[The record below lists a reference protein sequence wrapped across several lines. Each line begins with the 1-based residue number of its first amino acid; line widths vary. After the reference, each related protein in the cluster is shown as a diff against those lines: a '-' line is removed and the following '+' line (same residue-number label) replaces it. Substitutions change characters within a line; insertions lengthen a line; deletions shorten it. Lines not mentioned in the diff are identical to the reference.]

1 MHCACLPDRLG
12 GQEASSKYLR
22 NVGVIA
28 QVDYLKHWN
37 RDNAKDVTTDD
48 FQVTFGVSWKL

>member
-12 GQEASSKYLR
+12 GQEASSKHLR
-22 NVGVIA
+22 NIGVMT

-48 FQVTFGVSWKL
+48 F